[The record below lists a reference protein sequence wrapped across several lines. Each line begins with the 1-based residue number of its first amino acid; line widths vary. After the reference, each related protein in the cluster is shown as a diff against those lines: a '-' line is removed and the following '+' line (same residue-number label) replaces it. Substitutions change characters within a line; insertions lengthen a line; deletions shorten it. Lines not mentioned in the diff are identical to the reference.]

1 MLEYFFN
8 VIFPYSTVSSTIAN
22 LFNLNVDIKAK
33 IFQYTHLVQC
43 KYLVDSL
50 GARTCLTIGTK
61 FILSEIFD
69 KNYIGLF
76 GCTKDW
82 WGFSWDTKNQKYALE
97 DSLNIWTAHFYL
109 EGRAFPLWGQPHSTL
124 VWSSRH
130 TTWIPAWNKAVVYLE
145 NNYAFY

>member
-1 MLEYFFN
+1 MLEYLFN
-8 VIFPYSTVSSTIAN
+8 VIFQYSTVSSTIAN

-69 KNYIGLF
+69 EHYIVFF
-76 GCTKDW
+76 GCTKD
-82 WGFSWDTKNQKYALE
+82 
-97 DSLNIWTAHFYL
+97 
-109 EGRAFPLWGQPHSTL
+109 
-124 VWSSRH
+124 
-130 TTWIPAWNKAVVYLE
+130 
-145 NNYAFY
+145 

>member
-8 VIFPYSTVSSTIAN
+8 VLFPYSTVSSTIAN
-22 LFNLNVDIKAK
+22 LFNLGVDIKSK

-69 KNYIGLF
+69 GNYIDLF
-76 GCTKDW
+76 GCTKD
-82 WGFSWDTKNQKYALE
+82 
-97 DSLNIWTAHFYL
+97 
-109 EGRAFPLWGQPHSTL
+109 
-124 VWSSRH
+124 
-130 TTWIPAWNKAVVYLE
+130 
-145 NNYAFY
+145 